1 MLLDAHNLI
10 YAFHLYFINYHQYL
24 TTENGYKYTFIYTIT
39 LLTNLC

>member
-10 YAFHLYFINYHQYL
+10 YAFHLYIINYPQYL
-24 TTENGYKYTFIYTIT
+24 TTENGYKYTLIYTIT